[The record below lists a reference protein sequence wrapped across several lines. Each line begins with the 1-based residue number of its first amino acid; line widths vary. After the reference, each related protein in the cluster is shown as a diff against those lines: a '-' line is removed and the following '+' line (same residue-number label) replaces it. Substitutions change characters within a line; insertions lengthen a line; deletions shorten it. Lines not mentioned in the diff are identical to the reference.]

1 MILDDIIRNKRA
13 EVEAAKRSY
22 PPELISA
29 QAGRIERPKDFF
41 KAISPYGKV
50 KIIAEIKRASPSK
63 GILREDFNPVDIARS
78 YGKGGASAI
87 SVLTDKKFFKGDL
100 TYLRDVRNAVPVPL
114 LRKDFIIDPYQVYEA
129 RLYGADAIL
138 LIAAVLDKKA
148 LTELLNLAHSLGMNA
163 IVEVHDEKELESALM
178 AGSRIIGI
186 NNRNLKTFDVSLEIS
201 RRLVKLIPKE
211 KIVISESGITGSED
225 IKRLRDD
232 GIYVFLIG
240 ETFMKALDLGRELC
254 KLLVECNGEL

>member
-1 MILDDIIRNKRA
+1 MILNEIIRNKRA
-13 EVEAAKRSY
+13 EVEVARRSY
-22 PPELISA
+22 PLELISA
-29 QAGRIERPKDFF
+29 QVERVERPKDFF

-63 GILREDFNPVDIARS
+63 GILREDFNPVDIARGYS
-78 YGKGGASAI
+78 KGGASAI
-87 SVLTDKKFFKGDL
+87 SVLTDKKFFKSDL
-100 TYLRDVRNAVPVPL
+100 TYLRDVRNAVQVPL

-129 RLYGADAIL
+129 RFYGADAIL

-148 LTELLNLAHSLGMNA
+148 LTELLNLAHSLAMNA
-163 IVEVHDEKELESALM
+163 IVEVHDEDELEGALM

-211 KIVISESGITGSED
+211 KIVISESGIRGSED
-225 IKRLRDD
+225 IKSLRDD

-240 ETFMKALDLGRELC
+240 ETFMKAFDPGRELS